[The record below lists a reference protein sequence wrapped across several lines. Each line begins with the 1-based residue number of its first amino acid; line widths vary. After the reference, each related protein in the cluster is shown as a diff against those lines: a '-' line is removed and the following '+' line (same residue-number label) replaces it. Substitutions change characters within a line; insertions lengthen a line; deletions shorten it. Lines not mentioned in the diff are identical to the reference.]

1 MKIEF
6 RLPGTS
12 KTVLHT
18 HVVEAEPHHLPSLDD
33 RLITDDQRRGAA
45 SSRRVEGPTVPRRHI
60 DHAAR
65 CSATC
70 FGRGPIDMHR
80 CQSSSRLQQNAPGYS
95 ERAVIHTHLPQT
107 NASGG
112 TRGSISTGP
121 TADRNSVHSFIP
133 QRVDGGVAPLP
144 ALHLRTISPSQ

>member
-1 MKIEF
+1 MLSNML
-6 RLPGTS
+6 RQGSYRHAPLPE
-12 KTVLHT
+12 L
-18 HVVEAEPHHLPSLDD
+18 
-33 RLITDDQRRGAA
+33 
-45 SSRRVEGPTVPRRHI
+45 
-60 DHAAR
+60 
-65 CSATC
+65 
-70 FGRGPIDMHR
+70 
-80 CQSSSRLQQNAPGYS
+80 QSSPTKRTRVQRTSSNT
-95 ERAVIHTHLPQT
+95 HTHLPQT